1 MERAQAQGC
10 VQLRLPIMKLVGFSR
25 PPMDQSK
32 MNYEPRILRLATPL
46 DLRQRLPLDVC
57 GRVFSAIPSLV
68 EGALR
73 MATDG
78 ASAIQGRPPAWF
90 SRAADIRLVGYDQQG
105 ADTLLALELPKLGEA
120 AEELYKQREFWD
132 TRPDPELTAFD
143 VLRRVVDEVAIEN
156 GESAWFDPQ
165 LLKRFTQ
172 LRRVFGTKIESI
184 RVDDSEKSTALNV
197 HVLDIAARLS
207 ANTPPS
213 RQVRILGKLD
223 MIRHSTRSFSVRLE
237 NGDEAHGVMA
247 SMDAVDQL
255 AGFFGKS
262 ILVLG
267 RAVYRP
273 SGALLRIDAAAIEDG
288 SGASPMFSKLPPPQ
302 ALRRT
307 YHSRM
312 KLAEV
317 GKSGVPAFFGTWPG
331 DESDADLDAML
342 RDLRHASAS
351 AR

>member
-1 MERAQAQGC
+1 
-10 VQLRLPIMKLVGFSR
+10 MKLVGLSN
-25 PPMDQSK
+25 PPLDQPGMK
-32 MNYEPRILRLATPL
+32 YEQRILRLTTPL

-57 GRVFSAIPSLV
+57 GRVFSGIPSLV

-73 MATDG
+73 MAIDG

-90 SRAADIRLVGYDQQG
+90 SRAADIRLIGYDHQG
-105 ADTLLALELPKLGEA
+105 SDTLLALELPKLGEA

-143 VLRRVVDEVAIEN
+143 VLRHVVDEVAIEN

-165 LLKRFTQ
+165 LLKRFSH
-172 LRRVFGTKIESI
+172 LRRIFGPKIESI
-184 RVDDSEKSTALNV
+184 QVNHYGKPTALNAN
-197 HVLDIAARLS
+197 VLDIAARLC
-207 ANTPPS
+207 ANTQPS

-223 MIRHSTRSFSVRLE
+223 MIRHSTRSFSLRLE
-237 NGDEAHGVMA
+237 NGEEAHGVMA

-255 AGFFGKS
+255 AGFFGKP

-288 SGASPMFSKLPPPQ
+288 IGAAPMFSKLPPPQ
-302 ALRRT
+302 ALRRA
-307 YHSRM
+307 YHSRIR
-312 KLAEV
+312 LSEL
-317 GKSGVPAFFGTWPG
+317 GKSGVPEFFGTWPG

-342 RDLRHASAS
+342 RDLRHAPAS